1 MDLQDKVSALKGI
14 GEKKSRLL
22 RNMKIETV
30 EDLLLHFPRKYE
42 DRRHVSYI
50 MEAPFDRTV
59 RLTWKYC
66 FSTEDTWPIILISA
80 QNIPFTVR

>member
-1 MDLQDKVSALKGI
+1 MDLQDKVSAIKGI

-50 MEAPFDRTV
+50 MEAPFDKEKVNCYEPVIVTQ
-59 RLTWKYC
+59 
-66 FSTEDTWPIILISA
+66 D
-80 QNIPFTVR
+80 NIDPLHE